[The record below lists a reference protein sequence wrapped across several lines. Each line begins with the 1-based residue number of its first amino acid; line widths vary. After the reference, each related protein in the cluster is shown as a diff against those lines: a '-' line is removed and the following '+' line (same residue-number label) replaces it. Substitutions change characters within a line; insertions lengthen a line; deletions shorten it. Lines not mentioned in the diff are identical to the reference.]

1 MPFVA
6 AEVYTMKK
14 TTIVDLDGKKI
25 TIEKLPL
32 GKYAELLKAI
42 KELPKHVDKFKD
54 LDSAQALVIL
64 PTLIGESLPDFLRIL
79 EIATPLTAEEINEL
93 GLDGAVK
100 LVLAVIEV
108 NNYQQVYQMAKKAL
122 APQSSAA

>member
-1 MPFVA
+1 
-6 AEVYTMKK
+6 MKK